1 MRKRQANTPPLKQS
15 INPCC
20 GTLIKNI
27 VHFSWRLRHILGT
40 QEQHTVSKRNRG
52 RPTSLFLVK
61 QVRHNQIIRKW
72 CTNRWQINKLKS
84 FVFGRAS
91 GQQLTQ
97 IFLSSNKKNTQL
109 VDACKQTEET
119 NQVVERADVNSQY
132 WQCQPISLM
141 VWTIASLNIGYL
153 IQSKQL
159 RQLVLF

>member
-97 IFLSSNKKNTQL
+97 IFLSSNKKKIPNWWTP
-109 VDACKQTEET
+109 VNKQRKLIKLL
-119 NQVVERADVNSQY
+119 NERMSIVNIDSASQY
-132 WQCQPISLM
+132 RWWFELLLHWI
-141 VWTIASLNIGYL
+141 
-153 IQSKQL
+153 
-159 RQLVLF
+159 